1 MTTTINVGG
10 ETVEIH
16 FIGSD
21 QHIGHRNISRLAGR
35 PFDNEHSTSHMDE
48 TIIANWNAMVSE
60 SDNALVLG
68 DIALGT
74 LTDSLEKWK
83 RFNGTRFLVPGNHDR
98 VSSLESQARQERF
111 RPMYEDAGFVILD
124 ETIDLTI
131 DGVPALASH
140 YPYKGD
146 SGDHQND
153 RHVHLRPINNGLP
166 LVHGHTHS
174 HSATDAV
181 AYPRQFH
188 VGVDAHD
195 FKPVPVSVIEQW
207 VRSL

>member
-1 MTTTINVGG
+1 MTTTINIGG

-21 QHIGHRNISRLAGR
+21 QHIGHRNIARLAGR
-35 PFDNEHSTSHMDE
+35 PFDNETSTSHMDE
-48 TIIANWNAMVSE
+48 TIIANWNKMVAPE
-60 SDNALVLG
+60 DNALVLG

-74 LTDSLEKWK
+74 LSDSLEKWK

-111 RPMYEDAGFVILD
+111 RPMYEDAGFIILD
-124 ETIDLTI
+124 EIIDLTI
-131 DGVPALASH
+131 DGVAALASH

-146 SGDHQND
+146 SGDHEHD
-153 RHVHLRPINNGLP
+153 RHVHLRPINQGLP

-174 HSATDAV
+174 HQATDPV

-188 VGVDAHD
+188 VGVDAHA
-195 FKPVPVSVIEQW
+195 FKPVPVAVIERW